1 MTRAIGPRVGL
12 PPEAAMPL
20 ALVGLA
26 WVPVG
31 LVGAV
36 WLGGHVASW
45 ATGDGWAGPALS
57 FNWGLELV
65 KKGPAPFWPTTPVG
79 LIWACAAA
87 LVVLVAGPPLYG
99 FVRWQSR
106 RPPPGDA
113 LASLAQ
119 PADMAS
125 LAPLGVAAKAVE
137 LRPSLAGRKPKRVTP
152 DEAGLPLGLL
162 RPVGVQLRSSWE
174 DVQVV
179 FMAPRGGKTSE
190 IAVPQ
195 LLAAPGAVVA
205 TSNKPDL
212 WAITSD
218 ARAKATGQ
226 RVWVFD
232 PQRIAHTP
240 QTWWWNPLKGVTTV
254 EAAQRLTTHFIAE
267 IRGDGQHE
275 GFWSSAAEDVL
286 SSMFL
291 AAGSAGRTLVDVYD
305 WLNRPTNP
313 VPVDL
318 LRQHGHAAS
327 ASGLAGRQTGAVET
341 REGVFETART
351 AAKCLRDPAILAWV
365 TPPPFDLDEF
375 ETANFA
381 ATRETLYLL
390 TKEAAGGA
398 APLVAAFADRV
409 MQDAIVVAERR
420 GGRLDPPLLVMLD
433 EAANI
438 CKIADLPQLYSH
450 LGSRGVLPV
459 TILQS
464 YPQGVRVWGE
474 TGMDTLWAASTVKLI
489 GAGLDDE
496 TFLGKVSKL
505 IGDHDVTTRGV
516 HHGDGRMGENL
527 TVRRQPIMA
536 VEDLRQM
543 RKGTAILF
551 ATGCRP
557 AMLAMQPWYRGPRK
571 SELAKAQKR
580 ALAALTE
587 RANRATAAPAAA
599 PADSAG
605 IITAKEAV

>member
-1 MTRAIGPRVGL
+1 
-12 PPEAAMPL
+12 MPL

-26 WVPVG
+26 WVPVA

-36 WLGGHVASW
+36 WLAGHVASW
-45 ATGDGWAGPALS
+45 ATGGGWAGPPLN
-57 FNWGLELV
+57 FDWGLELV

-79 LIWACAAA
+79 AIWGCAAA
-87 LVVLVAGPPLYG
+87 LVLVAAGPPLYA
-99 FVRWQSR
+99 VIRWQSR
-106 RPPPGDA
+106 RPAPDDPLASMARPGDV
-113 LASLAQ
+113 
-119 PADMAS
+119 AS
-125 LAPLGVAAKAVE
+125 LAPLGVATKAIE
-137 LRPSLAGRKPKRVTP
+137 LRPSLAGRKAKRLAP
-152 DEAGLPLGLL
+152 EDAGLPLGLL

-174 DVQVV
+174 DVMVV

-190 IAVPQ
+190 VAVPQ
-195 LLAAPGAVVA
+195 MLAAPGAVVA

-212 WAITSD
+212 WAITAE
-218 ARAKATGQ
+218 ARAAATGE

-240 QTWWWNPLKGVTTV
+240 QSWWWNPLKGITTV

-267 IRGDGQHE
+267 IRGDSPNE

-286 SSMFL
+286 SSLFL
-291 AAGSAGRTLVDVYD
+291 AAGSSGRTLVDVYD

-318 LRQHGHAAS
+318 LRKHGHTAS
-327 ASGLAGRQTGAVET
+327 ANGLAGRQTGAVET

-381 ATRETLYLL
+381 ATRQTLYLL

-420 GGRLDPPLLVMLD
+420 GGRLDPPLLVALD

-450 LGSRGVLPV
+450 LGSRGILVV

-474 TGMDTLWAASTVKLI
+474 TGMNTLWAASTIKVI

-496 TFLGKVSKL
+496 AFLGKVSKL

-516 HHGDGRMGENL
+516 QHGQGRMGENL
-527 TVRRQPIMA
+527 SVRRQPIMA

-543 RKGTAILF
+543 RKSTAILF

-557 AMLAMQPWYRGPRK
+557 AMLTMQPWYRGPRK
-571 SELAKAQKR
+571 AELSKAQKR
-580 ALAALTE
+580 ALAGITE
-587 RANRATAAPAAA
+587 RATAVAAGSTTSA
-599 PADSAG
+599 VDSPV
-605 IITAKEAV
+605 ITAGGVRS